1 VFDQATSTKPRTAQ
15 WLEPMQRGIPS
26 PGAVFVD
33 STLQLYDTTT
43 GLWTKT
49 VVTPDGT
56 WRVKAGQVKFTPVDG
71 FTGMTQ
77 LQYSVSDSSGI
88 LLSAYLTVVV
98 DEKEA
103 MPATGST
110 PLPLAALAL
119 ALVVLG
125 LGLSP
130 LSRGRRLRL

>member
-1 VFDQATSTKPRTAQ
+1 
-15 WLEPMQRGIPS
+15 
-26 PGAVFVD
+26 
-33 STLQLYDTTT
+33 
-43 GLWTKT
+43 
-49 VVTPDGT
+49 
-56 WRVKAGQVKFTPVDG
+56 VDG

>member
-1 VFDQATSTKPRTAQ
+1 
-15 WLEPMQRGIPS
+15 
-26 PGAVFVD
+26 VFVD

-43 GLWTKT
+43 AVWAKT

-56 WRVKAGQVKFTPVDG
+56 WRVKAGRVKFTPVDG

-77 LQYSVSDSSGI
+77 LQYSVSDSSGF

-103 MPATGST
+103 MPATGSS

-119 ALVVLG
+119 ALVILGLG